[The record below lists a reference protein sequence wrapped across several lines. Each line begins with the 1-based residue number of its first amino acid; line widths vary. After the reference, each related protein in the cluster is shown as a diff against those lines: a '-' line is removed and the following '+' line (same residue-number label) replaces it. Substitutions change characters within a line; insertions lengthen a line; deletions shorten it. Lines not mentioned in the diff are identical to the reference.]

1 MNRLIN
7 SEAFLKIKNAT
18 SSVECPLYLEGE
30 DGGWGGG
37 GNDIRLCKSLVED
50 SPRLQKD
57 TYLIKK
63 DTY

>member
-30 DGGWGGG
+30 DGG